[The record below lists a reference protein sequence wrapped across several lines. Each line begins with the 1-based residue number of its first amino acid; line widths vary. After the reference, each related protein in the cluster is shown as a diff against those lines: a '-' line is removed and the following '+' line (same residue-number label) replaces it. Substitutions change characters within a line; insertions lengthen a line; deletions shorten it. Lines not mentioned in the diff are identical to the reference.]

1 MILSCDFNNLT
12 QLGTDNN
19 GLEATQNQI
28 DHIAISRKWPASL
41 LDVRNKHVANVASDH
56 QLLIANI
63 RLIIISI
70 KQFEERKKFDVSKLS
85 GQAI

>member
-1 MILSCDFNNLT
+1 MILIGDFNT
-12 QLGTDNN
+12 QLGTENN
-19 GLEATQNQI
+19 GLEATQNQF
-28 DHIAISRKWPASL
+28 DHIAICRKWAAFL
-41 LDVRNKHVANVASDH
+41 LDVRNRSVANVASDH

-85 GQAI
+85 SQAI